1 MTKLTV
7 LTSGGASIIIKS
19 EQNNLQHIYTDLY
32 KKLQANNQ
40 KI

>member
-1 MTKLTV
+1 
-7 LTSGGASIIIKS
+7 
-19 EQNNLQHIYTDLY
+19 LQHIYGGLY